1 MKSLINNALETEQH
15 SLEYFN
21 GLAEKCHYN
30 EGVKNILRMLAKE
43 QKIQID
49 ILNQW
54 NVKIH
59 PDYVSSA
66 FFEDSK
72 LILQDLKAKID
83 SFSCEIDHL
92 NLYRHAKEIQ
102 EKSLQ
107 SYVDA
112 KEELSNAEYLGLL
125 STLITQKRK
134 QIILLDN
141 IIELL
146 LRPEQWIESPEF
158 NRLEEY

>member
-1 MKSLINNALETEQH
+1 M
-15 SLEYFN
+15 
-21 GLAEKCHYN
+21 
-30 EGVKNILRMLAKE
+30 
-43 QKIQID
+43 
-49 ILNQW
+49 
-54 NVKIH
+54 
-59 PDYVSSA
+59 
-66 FFEDSK
+66 
-72 LILQDLKAKID
+72 
-83 SFSCEIDHL
+83 